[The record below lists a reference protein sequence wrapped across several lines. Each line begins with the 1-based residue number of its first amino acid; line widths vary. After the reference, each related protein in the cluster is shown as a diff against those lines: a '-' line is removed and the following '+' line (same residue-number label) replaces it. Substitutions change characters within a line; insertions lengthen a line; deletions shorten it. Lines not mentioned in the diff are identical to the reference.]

1 MYHVFFLFK
10 PSKLPT
16 LSIGVQT
23 EDVDDLNGTSSANF
37 SNILPN
43 IYNNIKHWIN
53 QQENKGYKVMFIIL
67 FGCMIS
73 MFWYLKMQ
81 VREIKQQSQS
91 GSNASRSSS
100 FNNATAFVEELDN
113 GLVKVGKIMFRP
125 DVLLGKGC
133 EGTFVYK

>member
-1 MYHVFFLFK
+1 
-10 PSKLPT
+10 
-16 LSIGVQT
+16 
-23 EDVDDLNGTSSANF
+23 
-37 SNILPN
+37 
-43 IYNNIKHWIN
+43 
-53 QQENKGYKVMFIIL
+53 
-67 FGCMIS
+67 

-100 FNNATAFVEELDN
+100 LNNATAFVEELEN